1 MSDFSH
7 VSDQGLKAY
16 LEDETPSSD
25 FNLVAAQ
32 LNRAQ
37 RALDEDAVNTFIP
50 FDVIEARE
58 AAYQEACE
66 YFGWRNLNAV
76 HESLRLFWKV

>member
-7 VSDQGLKAY
+7 VSDQGVKAY
-16 LEDETPSSD
+16 LEDENSSED

-32 LNRAQ
+32 LNKAKQ
-37 RALDEDAVNTFIP
+37 ALGEDAVNLCIHFE
-50 FDVIEARE
+50 VVEARE
-58 AAYQEACE
+58 AVYDEACE
-66 YFGWRNLNAV
+66 YFGWRNLKAV

>member
-7 VSDQGLKAY
+7 ISDQRVKAY
-16 LEDETPSSD
+16 LEDGLSLGD
-25 FNLVAAQ
+25 YNLIAAQ

-37 RALDEDAVNTFIP
+37 RALDEDAVNLCIP

-58 AAYQEACE
+58 AAYEEACE
-66 YFGWRNLNAV
+66 YFGWRNLKAV

>member
-7 VSDQGLKAY
+7 VSDQGVKAY
-16 LEDETPSSD
+16 LEDENPSED

-37 RALDEDAVNTFIP
+37 RALDEDAVNNLIHFEVLET
-50 FDVIEARE
+50 RE
-58 AAYQEACE
+58 AVYDEACE
-66 YFGWRNLNAV
+66 YFGWRNLKGV